1 MAKLINDDTFESKM
15 NEIITLL
22 GGDPTEVQASG
33 AVLPTN
39 ETFQLKMNELK
50 GILSFTAGFKLF
62 AIRDE
67 DLASISLQVM
77 AFLATASDKI
87 ERKTFSIDSESNPT
101 AYTNIGNIIDDIAIH
116 LGRSNYLQFLGNPAT
131 VVFGGVNGNGV
142 SFIYTNA
149 VEFGDN
155 QVRLTL
161 LHANNEI
168 RIIVYKQKIND
179 VT

>member
-1 MAKLINDDTFESKM
+1 MALLINDDTFESKM
-15 NEIITLL
+15 NEIITTL

-33 AVLPTN
+33 AALPTN

-67 DLASISLQVM
+67 DLASVALQVM

-87 ERKTFSIDSESNPT
+87 ECKSFSIDSESDLT
-101 AYTNIGNIIDDIAIH
+101 AYTNIGNIIADIASH
-116 LGRSNYLQFLGNPAT
+116 LGRSNYLQFFGNPAT
-131 VVFGGVNGNGV
+131 IVFGGINGNGN
-142 SFIYTNA
+142 SYIYTNA
-149 VEFGDN
+149 VESSGN

-161 LHANNEI
+161 LRTNNEI
-168 RIIVYKQKIND
+168 KITVYKQKINY